1 MCQLCTGSLWKLVF
15 VPGFARQEVDVV
27 LNTDVLV
34 PSCSILELEI
44 LRGRDIEMAA
54 DFRLEFGG
62 FPPYLHLC

>member
-15 VPGFARQEVDVV
+15 VPRFARQEVDVV
-27 LNTDVLV
+27 LNMDVLV
-34 PSCSILELEI
+34 PSWSILELEI

-62 FPPYLHLC
+62 FPPCLHLC